1 MNKQYRALESRRGGV
16 SMTRDVGDD
25 LESLFRVCDKITAKR
40 PKFGGR
46 MTQQGAEGS
55 QDGLAAIEFW

>member
-1 MNKQYRALESRRGGV
+1 
-16 SMTRDVGDD
+16 MTRDVGDD